1 MAKIDPF
8 YLFLSYFS
16 AAMLL
21 APVFFGLLRLKYLT
35 KNYLFVFILVSV
47 SLIIEIISYTMI
59 KYFNSS
65 NIFLYNVYMII
76 ETLLISA
83 FYYSYLEKKS
93 LKLTILIIATL
104 FITASSIE
112 LIMQKKNTMS
122 EIFLTFE
129 SLFTISL
136 AVITFHQILQ
146 KQIYSNILNAPILW
160 INSSFLLFFAGNLFV
175 FLFSKFLHE
184 FAQKAFYEIWGFHSI
199 LNIILYTLISIG
211 FWKTKTSQT

>member
-1 MAKIDPF
+1 MIKIDPF
-8 YLFLSYFS
+8 YFS

-21 APVFFGLLRLKYLT
+21 LPVFFGFFRLKHLI
-35 KNYLFVFILVSV
+35 KNYLFVLILVVV
-47 SLIIEIISYTMI
+47 SLIVEIISYTII

-65 NIFLYNVYMII
+65 NIVLYNIYMII

-83 FYYSYLEKKS
+83 FYFSYVDKKS
-93 LKLTILIIATL
+93 LKITILIITSM
-104 FITASSIE
+104 FITASIIE
-112 LIMQKKNTMS
+112 LIIQKKNTMS
-122 EIFLTFE
+122 EISLTFE
-129 SLFTISL
+129 ALFAISM

-146 KQIYSNILNAPILW
+146 KQLYLNILKAPILW
-160 INSSFLLFFAGNLFV
+160 INSGFLLFFAGNLFV

-199 LNIILYTLISIG
+199 LNIILYILISIG